1 MRSRHGFTL
10 IELLVVVSIIGLLC
24 ALLLPAVQVAREA
37 ARRSQCANN
46 LKQIALAAHNYH
58 DTLGSFPSCLYLH
71 PAYAKKG
78 QAWNND
84 GWLVLL
90 LPQLDQQAIYNAV
103 NFDIMWGSTP
113 VTGPWGTAWAP
124 QFYGEQ
130 NSTVRIT
137 VVGSF
142 GCPSDPSPRIDSLNA
157 DEIEGE
163 PAAGTS
169 YVGNVGSNCL
179 DEVASGYPCAE
190 PRLGDVSGGNGIY
203 WRYGSRVSIPDVTD
217 GLSNSFMAGEQV
229 MEASQW
235 NAWVH
240 ANQSL
245 ASTAIPLNYTRQP
258 ATTFWTWTY
267 SFRSRHPGG
276 ANFAFCDGSVRFL
289 KETINFN
296 TYQSLS
302 TRSGGELMEARE

>member
-78 QAWNND
+78 PAWNND

-190 PRLGDVSGGNGIY
+190 PLLGRDRRPLQLLHGRRAGHGGQPMERLG
-203 WRYGSRVSIPDVTD
+203 P
-217 GLSNSFMAGEQV
+217 
-229 MEASQW
+229 
-235 NAWVH
+235 
-240 ANQSL
+240 
-245 ASTAIPLNYTRQP
+245 RQP
-258 ATTFWTWTY
+258 VA
-267 SFRSRHPGG
+267 RLDCHP
-276 ANFAFCDGSVRFL
+276 
-289 KETINFN
+289 T
-296 TYQSLS
+296 
-302 TRSGGELMEARE
+302 ELHTAAGNDLLDLDLQFPEPAPWRG